1 VSSKSFDA
9 TRTDSCSRFGSQ
21 QRDIEAANCAAPN
34 GRVLPD
40 HFKGEPYLPDGT
52 RFAATSIDISG
63 WNLLGRPFA
72 PAHQLA
78 IDIFGFGKVSDA
90 CEQVGSLE
98 FAFNKAAEGLM
109 NLLAPMREKPT
120 SPFGCWIIQWD
131 EQ

>member
-1 VSSKSFDA
+1 MRHPTDEFCQITSK
-9 TRTDSCSRFGSQ
+9 
-21 QRDIEAANCAAPN
+21 ANS
-34 GRVLPD
+34 
-40 HFKGEPYLPDGT
+40 YLPDGT